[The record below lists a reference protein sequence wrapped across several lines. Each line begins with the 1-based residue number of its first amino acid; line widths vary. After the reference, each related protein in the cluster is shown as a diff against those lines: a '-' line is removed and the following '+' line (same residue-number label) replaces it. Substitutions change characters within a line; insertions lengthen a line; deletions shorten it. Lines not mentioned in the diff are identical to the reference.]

1 MLVKHHPFVRDLPEI
16 PESSRRFAFDVS
28 DELSIDVLL
37 SVADA
42 CISDYSSLVFE
53 YSLFEKPLIFFAFDK
68 DEYDDWRGFYYDY
81 EDMTPGPVFVDNDE
95 MIEYLCSIDE
105 RFDRERVAA
114 FRARF
119 MSACDGSATNRI
131 LDAVFGA
138 ES

>member
-1 MLVKHHPFVRDLPEI
+1 
-16 PESSRRFAFDVS
+16 
-28 DELSIDVLL
+28 
-37 SVADA
+37 
-42 CISDYSSLVFE
+42 
-53 YSLFEKPLIFFAFDK
+53 
-68 DEYDDWRGFYYDY
+68 
-81 EDMTPGPVFVDNDE
+81 MTPGPVFVDNDE